1 MIYQSAKKSLQEL
14 AQVVQKL
21 SAQDFSNPCPAL
33 SGATIGEH
41 TRHVL
46 EMFQCLLTQYDSG
59 TINYDQR
66 KRDTTLQTQPNVAL
80 HIIDFILEDIE
91 KPNKP
96 LILESTT
103 DDFQTN
109 ISTNYHRELMYNLD
123 HCVHHQAL
131 IKVAITISNTIE
143 IDPDFGVARSTLAYR
158 KQCAQ

>member
-59 TINYDQR
+59 AINYDQR

-131 IKVAITISNTIE
+131 IKVAITLSNTIE

>member
-1 MIYQSAKKSLQEL
+1 MIYQSAKQSLQEL

-59 TINYDQR
+59 AINYDQR

-131 IKVAITISNTIE
+131 IKVAITLSNTIE

>member
-46 EMFQCLLTQYDSG
+46 EMFQCLLTQYDSE

>member
-46 EMFQCLLTQYDSG
+46 EMFQCLLTHYDSG

-131 IKVAITISNTIE
+131 IKVAITLSNTIE